1 MVFFHVVSLCSCF
14 SSCTFFVA
22 NVWFVFDVLLFP
34 FVFRFVVLLGGGGGY
49 SFLHSS
55 LQWSCTN
62 DQKHDQTTENPQY
75 LKFLFLMFCFGAC
88 TLTLSPGPHNNRNPK
103 PSTLEN
109 RICLLHNALNPVLKC
124 LFLQCFSNI
133 NQICPKHRPLTK
145 MITLHN
151 AQNQA
156 ECFRNGLLWK
166 LKTFML
172 TKTHNWKKTTKNKKL
187 REGIWK
193 AKQKG
198 NPKKTE
204 IIDEKNL
211 WNVIFSWNKRKE
223 TRQERTTKQ
232 QGRKNQQERKKQK
245 NETRKK

>member
-1 MVFFHVVSLCSCF
+1 MPLFRGSQKKREKQGFFCLSCGRFFWWWCF
-14 SSCTFFVA
+14 SMWCPYARASLHAPSSLQMCDLSLMSYFFLL
-22 NVWFVFDVLLFP
+22 FSVLLFCW
-34 FVFRFVVLLGGGGGY
+34 GGY

-124 LFLQCFSNI
+124 LFLQRFSNI

-172 TKTHNWKKTTKNKKL
+172 TKTHNWKKNKQTKL

-193 AKQKG
+193 AKQKRKP
-198 NPKKTE
+198 PK
-204 IIDEKNL
+204 NRNN
-211 WNVIFSWNKRKE
+211 WWKE
-223 TRQERTTKQ
+223 AFEM
-232 QGRKNQQERKKQK
+232 
-245 NETRKK
+245 